1 MLILITILFFFCVD
15 MFGYM
20 LDICWIYV
28 GYMLDYIPW
37 RGVHLESN
45 GVYLIILYKYP
56 YHINTTYITK
66 ILASNHKQNIR
77 KKDKQNP
84 HYTIQYL
91 FTIYIF

>member
-1 MLILITILFFFCVD
+1 MFILITIFFFFCVD
-15 MFGYM
+15 MCGYM
-20 LDICWIYV
+20 C

-37 RGVHLESN
+37 RGVRLESN
-45 GVYLIILYKYP
+45 GVYLIILCKYP

-84 HYTIQYL
+84 HYTILYL

>member
-20 LDICWIYV
+20 LDICWI
-28 GYMLDYIPW
+28 IPW

-45 GVYLIILYKYP
+45 GVYLIILCKYP

-84 HYTIQYL
+84 HYTIPYL